1 MSMEFIYR
9 GITEFNEPGLI
20 VVFETNPD
28 NPIRDAAAFVWNL
41 EKLKREKKLQ
51 IVFTSPQVLDQGVA
65 FTGQTVDGDRERN
78 RCSADFRRW
87 HWPVDSELDQRSC
100 TIADLLPRG
109 QIRAG
114 LLWDPVYLKC
124 FFKSSRESGLRDAS
138 E

>member
-1 MSMEFIYR
+1 MAVSTGALLLLHVLPTGY
-9 GITEFNEPGLI
+9 
-20 VVFETNPD
+20 

-41 EKLKREKKLQ
+41 KKLKREKKLQ

-87 HWPVDSELDQRSC
+87 HWPVDSELGQRSC

-124 FFKSSRESGLRDAS
+124 FFQKF
-138 E
+138 